1 MRREVI
7 ALLLFTLAL
16 YISVAI
22 IFFSPHSYPGL
33 ISVSHSA
40 RLGNFTAHLGY
51 YFRLYL
57 GWIGVV
63 IPLLVFYWIFL
74 FYFFQYPP
82 AKYKFK
88 IFFALI
94 FILSLAGLGA
104 VILWPRLGLVYNFG
118 GVTALF
124 IGELALRYF
133 GRLGGGILFSASS
146 LISAILVTDLPL
158 FTFIIRLVK
167 ASLRGLFLS
176 LKALGRVIKIKPR
189 SERRKISRIK
199 PDIRE
204 KEEVKLR
211 VEGPIPGIQKEER
224 KKVKIQIKP
233 EKVSPSPVREKKIP
247 EPRRVEGY
255 TLPPIELLNLPGK
268 EREVGLKEDLNSRAQ
283 LLEDTLRDFGIEA
296 KVVDIER
303 GPVITRYELQP
314 APGVKVQWIAS
325 LAEDIALV
333 MKSYN
338 VHVSVIPG
346 KGTVGVEVPNTSIS
360 TVYLRE
366 IINSQEFQTS
376 KSLLTLAL
384 GKKVSGEPLVS
395 DLGQMPHLL
404 IAGATGS
411 GKTVCINA
419 LILSLLYKATPD
431 ELRLILI
438 DPKMVELSSFN
449 DLPHLVVPVIHEPN
463 LAVNVLDWAVGE
475 MENRYR
481 ILSRAGTRNIEVY
494 NQKKDKPSDL
504 PKFLPYLVIIIDEL
518 ADLMLVASK
527 EIESHIARLAQL
539 SRAVGIHMIL
549 ATQRPSVDVITGVI
563 KANFPSRISFKVAS
577 KVDSRTV
584 LDMNGADKLLGRG
597 DMLFI
602 PPGGSKPI
610 RAQGSLVTDEEI
622 HRVVDFI
629 KQQRT
634 PVYDESILE
643 SGEKGGSFK
652 SHLKRDKLY
661 EEAVNVILQTGQA
674 SVSILQRRLG
684 IGYTRAA
691 RLIDMMEEDGIVG
704 PYQGA
709 KPREILIDREEYL
722 KKTSGISS
730 QEEEE
735 LEENG

>member
-1 MRREVI
+1 MRRELI
-7 ALLLFTLAL
+7 TLLFLTAGL
-16 YISVAI
+16 YILSAI
-22 IFFSPHSYPGL
+22 IFFSPHNYPAL
-33 ISVSHSA
+33 SSVSPPV
-40 RLGNFTAHLGY
+40 GFKNITAHLGY
-51 YFRLYL
+51 YLHLYL
-57 GWIGVV
+57 GWVSIILPVL
-63 IPLLVFYWIFL
+63 IFYWMFL
-74 FYFFQYPP
+74 FYFFQYPGTCF
-82 AKYKFK
+82 KYK

-94 FILSLAGLGA
+94 FFLSLTGLEGT
-104 VILWPRLGLVYNFG
+104 IFWPRLELIYEIG
-118 GVTALF
+118 GVTSLFMTDIALK
-124 IGELALRYF
+124 YF
-133 GRLGGGILFSASS
+133 GRMGGGILFLTIT
-146 LISAILVTDLPL
+146 LIAAILVTDLPL
-158 FTFIIRLVK
+158 FSYILKFIRFIFRGVLSFLKRSFVKIRPK
-167 ASLRGLFLS
+167 PGIKNKRDLRKTVPS
-176 LKALGRVIKIKPR
+176 RVEKVVGKITTLEEKQ
-189 SERRKISRIK
+189 RKI
-199 PDIRE
+199 P
-204 KEEVKLR
+204 EERLSKVIVSSK
-211 VEGPIPGIQKEER
+211 KEER
-224 KKVKIQIKP
+224 KKAKLI
-233 EKVSPSPVREKKIP
+233 SPRK
-247 EPRRVEGY
+247 VEGY
-255 TLPPIELLNLPGK
+255 TLPPIDLLNTPLKKRK
-268 EREVGLKEDLNSRAQ
+268 EVEVTEDLQARAQ
-283 LLEDTLRDFGIEA
+283 LLEDTLKDFGIDA
-296 KVVDIER
+296 KVVDIEK

-346 KGTVGVEVPNTSIS
+346 KGTVGVEIPNTSIS

-366 IINSQEFQTS
+366 IIASEEFQQS

-384 GKKVSGEPLVS
+384 GKKVSGEPLIS
-395 DLGQMPHLL
+395 DLGEMPHLL

-419 LILSLLYKATPD
+419 LIISLLYKATPD

-481 ILSRAGTRNIEVY
+481 LLSKAGARNIETY
-494 NQKKDKPSDL
+494 NQKKEKNPELPSH
-504 PKFLPYLVIIIDEL
+504 LPYLVIIIDEL
-518 ADLMLVASK
+518 ADLMIVASK

-584 LDMNGADKLLGRG
+584 LDMNGADKLLGKG
-597 DMLFI
+597 DMLFM

-610 RAQGSLVTDEEI
+610 RAQGSLVTDDEI
-622 HRVVDFI
+622 HRVVEFI
-629 KQQRT
+629 KQQRQ

-643 SGEKGGSFK
+643 YEEKKGAFQ
-652 SHLKRDKLY
+652 SHTKRDKLY
-661 EEAVNVILQTGQA
+661 EEAVNVVLQTGQA

-704 PYQGA
+704 PYQGS
-709 KPREILIDREEYL
+709 KPREILVDREEYL
-722 KKTSGISS
+722 KKMSGLSP
-730 QEEEE
+730 EEEE
-735 LEENG
+735 VEKDG

>member
-7 ALLLFTLAL
+7 ALLLLTLAL

-22 IFFSPHSYPGL
+22 IFFSPQSYPGL
-33 ISVSHSA
+33 NSVSHPPRFGS
-40 RLGNFTAHLGY
+40 FTAHLGY

-57 GWIGVV
+57 GWIGVI
-63 IPLLVFYWIFL
+63 IPILVFYWIFL
-74 FYFFQYPP
+74 FYFFQYPQ

-124 IGELALRYF
+124 IGDLALKYF
-133 GRLGGGILFSASS
+133 GRLGGIILFSATS

-167 ASLRGLFLS
+167 ASLRGIFLS
-176 LKALGRVIKIKPR
+176 LKALGRGIKIKPR
-189 SERRKISRIK
+189 LGKKKISRIK
-199 PDIRE
+199 PSVRE
-204 KEEVKLR
+204 EEVKSG
-211 VEGPIPGIQKEER
+211 VEAPIPRVQKEER
-224 KKVKIQIKP
+224 EKIKIQIKP
-233 EKVSPSPVREKKIP
+233 EKTSSSSVREEKVSK
-247 EPRRVEGY
+247 PRKVEGY
-255 TLPPIELLNLPGK
+255 TLPPIELLNLSRKG
-268 EREVGLKEDLNSRAQ
+268 REVESKEDLHSRAQ

-346 KGTVGVEVPNTSIS
+346 RGTVGVEVPNTSVS

-419 LILSLLYKATPD
+419 LIISLLYKASPD

-475 MENRYR
+475 MENRYQL
-481 ILSRAGTRNIEVY
+481 LSKAGTRNIEVY

-504 PKFLPYLVIIIDEL
+504 PQFLPYLVIIIDEL
-518 ADLMLVASK
+518 ADLMLIASK

-584 LDMNGADKLLGRG
+584 LDMNGADKLLGKG

-602 PPGGSKPI
+602 PPGGSKPV

-643 SGEKGGSFK
+643 SGEKEGSFK

-661 EEAVNVILQTGQA
+661 EEAVNVVLQTGQA

-704 PYQGA
+704 PYQGS

-722 KKTSGISS
+722 KKTTGIPS
-730 QEEEE
+730 EEE
-735 LEENG
+735 LEEND

>member
-1 MRREVI
+1 M
-7 ALLLFTLAL
+7 TK
-16 YISVAI
+16 
-22 IFFSPHSYPGL
+22 SP
-33 ISVSHSA
+33 A
-40 RLGNFTAHLGY
+40 EEK
-51 YFRLYL
+51 
-57 GWIGVV
+57 
-63 IPLLVFYWIFL
+63 
-74 FYFFQYPP
+74 QE
-82 AKYKFK
+82 K
-88 IFFALI
+88 
-94 FILSLAGLGA
+94 A
-104 VILWPRLGLVYNFG
+104 V
-118 GVTALF
+118 
-124 IGELALRYF
+124 
-133 GRLGGGILFSASS
+133 
-146 LISAILVTDLPL
+146 
-158 FTFIIRLVK
+158 
-167 ASLRGLFLS
+167 
-176 LKALGRVIKIKPR
+176 KPR
-189 SERRKISRIK
+189 K
-199 PDIRE
+199 
-204 KEEVKLR
+204 
-211 VEGPIPGIQKEER
+211 
-224 KKVKIQIKP
+224 
-233 EKVSPSPVREKKIP
+233 
-247 EPRRVEGY
+247 VEGY
-255 TLPPIELLNLPGK
+255 TLPSVDLLNSSGK
-268 EREVGLKEDLNSRAQ
+268 VRDVGSKEDLHSRAQ

-296 KVVDIER
+296 RVVDIEK

-346 KGTVGVEVPNTSIS
+346 RGTVGVEVPNTSVS

-366 IINSQEFQTS
+366 IIASQEFQGS

-395 DLGQMPHLL
+395 DLGGMPHLL

-419 LILSLLYKATPD
+419 LILSLLYKATPE

-463 LAVNVLDWAVGE
+463 MAVNVLDWAVGE

-481 ILSRAGTRNIEVY
+481 LLSKAGVRNIDVY
-494 NQKKDKPSDL
+494 NQKKDKEPDL
-504 PKFLPYLVIIIDEL
+504 PRFLPYLVIIIDEL
-518 ADLMLVASK
+518 ADLMLIASK

-622 HRVVDFI
+622 HRVVEFI
-629 KQQRT
+629 KQQRQ

-643 SGEKGGSFK
+643 YEEKEGLFR
-652 SHLKRDKLY
+652 SHMKRDKLY
-661 EEAVNVILQTGQA
+661 DEAVNVVLQTGQA

-704 PYQGA
+704 PYQGS

-722 KKTSGISS
+722 KKMSGITP
-730 QEEEE
+730 EEEV
-735 LEENG
+735 EEDV

>member
-1 MRREVI
+1 MKP
-7 ALLLFTLAL
+7 LLFLGLAL
-16 YISVAI
+16 YIFSVI
-22 IFFSPHSYPGL
+22 IFFSPHNYPAL
-33 ISVSHSA
+33 SSVSSPV
-40 RLGNFTAHLGY
+40 GFKSITAHLGY
-51 YFRLYL
+51 YFHLYL
-57 GWIGVV
+57 GWLSI
-63 IPLLVFYWIFL
+63 ILPILIFYWIFL
-74 FYFFQYPP
+74 FYFFQYPGTRF
-82 AKYKFK
+82 KYK
-88 IFFALI
+88 IFFTLV
-94 FILSLAGLGA
+94 FFLSLTGLTG
-104 VILWPRLGLVYNFG
+104 VIFWPHLELIYEIG
-118 GVTALF
+118 GITSLF
-124 IGELALRYF
+124 MADIALRYF
-133 GRLGGGILFSASS
+133 GRLEGVILFLTTT
-146 LISAILVTDLPL
+146 LISAILITDLPL
-158 FTFIIRLVK
+158 FSYILKFIRFIFGVFI
-167 ASLRGLFLS
+167 SFLKRS
-176 LKALGRVIKIKPR
+176 IVKIKPKSGIKSKR
-189 SERRKISRIK
+189 DFSLRRTVKPNMEKAIAKIPTSEEKQRKIL
-199 PDIRE
+199 
-204 KEEVKLR
+204 EERLPKVVVQAK
-211 VEGPIPGIQKEER
+211 KEER
-224 KKVKIQIKP
+224 KK
-233 EKVSPSPVREKKIP
+233 EKLVSPRK
-247 EPRRVEGY
+247 VEGY
-255 TLPPIELLNLPGK
+255 TLPPIDLLNMPLKKRK
-268 EREVGLKEDLNSRAQ
+268 EVEVTENLQARAQ
-283 LLEDTLRDFGIEA
+283 LLEDTLRDFGIDA
-296 KVVDIER
+296 KVVDIEK

-366 IINSQEFQTS
+366 IITSEEFQQS

-384 GKKVSGEPLVS
+384 GKKVSGEPLTS
-395 DLGQMPHLL
+395 DLGEMPHLL

-419 LILSLLYKATPD
+419 LIISLLYKATPD
-431 ELRLILI
+431 ELHLILI

-475 MENRYR
+475 MENRYHL
-481 ILSRAGTRNIEVY
+481 LSKAGVRNIESY
-494 NQKKDKPSDL
+494 NQRKEKSSEL
-504 PKFLPYLVIIIDEL
+504 PPYLPYLVIIIDEL
-518 ADLMLVASK
+518 ADLMIVASK

-584 LDMNGADKLLGRG
+584 LDMNGADKLLGKG

-602 PPGGSKPI
+602 PPGESKPI
-610 RAQGSLVTDEEI
+610 RAQGSLVTDDEI
-622 HRVVDFI
+622 HRVVEFI
-629 KQQRT
+629 KQQRQ

-643 SGEKGGSFK
+643 SEEKKDSFQ
-652 SHLKRDKLY
+652 SHTKRDKLY

-704 PYQGA
+704 PYQGS
-709 KPREILIDREEYL
+709 KPREILVDREEYL
-722 KKTSGISS
+722 KKMSGISP
-730 QEEEE
+730 EEEE
-735 LEENG
+735 EEKDG

>member
-1 MRREVI
+1 MKREVI
-7 ALLLFTLAL
+7 SLLLLALAL

-22 IFFSPHSYPGL
+22 ILFSPQTYPAL
-33 ISVSHSA
+33 SSVSHLA
-40 RLGNFTAHLGY
+40 GFKNLTTYLGY
-51 YFRLYL
+51 HFRLYL
-57 GWIGVV
+57 GWLSLI
-63 IPLLVFYWIFL
+63 IPGLILYWIFL
-74 FYFFQYPP
+74 FYFFQYPQSR
-82 AKYKFK
+82 YKFK
-88 IFFALI
+88 FFFALI
-94 FILSLAGLGA
+94 FILAMTGLGA
-104 VILWPRLGLVYNFG
+104 LIFWPHTRVVYILG
-118 GVTALF
+118 GVTAFF
-124 IGELALRYF
+124 IGDIVLRYF
-133 GRLGGGILFSASS
+133 GRIGGIILLSTVT

-158 FTFIIRLVK
+158 FSYVLK
-167 ASLRGLFLS
+167 LAKLS
-176 LKALGRVIKIKPR
+176 LQGVFSIFKLAMT
-189 SERRKISRIK
+189 RI
-199 PDIRE
+199 
-204 KEEVKLR
+204 
-211 VEGPIPGIQKEER
+211 
-224 KKVKIQIKP
+224 KVKIKDKKSIKTSYRKVIVK
-233 EKVSPSPVREKKIP
+233 EKGGEKIP
-247 EPRRVEGY
+247 EVSALPRDKGKVQVSPGPERVTKSPAEEKQEKAVKPRKVEGY
-255 TLPPIELLNLPGK
+255 TLPPVDLLNSSGK
-268 EREVGLKEDLNSRAQ
+268 VRDVGSKEDLHSRAQ

-296 KVVDIER
+296 RVVDIEK

-346 KGTVGVEVPNTSIS
+346 RGTVGVEVPNTSVS

-366 IINSQEFQTS
+366 IIASQEFQGS

-395 DLGQMPHLL
+395 DLGGMPHLL

-419 LILSLLYKATPD
+419 LILSLLYKATPE

-463 LAVNVLDWAVGE
+463 MAVNVLDWAVGE

-481 ILSRAGTRNIEVY
+481 LLSKAGVRNIDVY
-494 NQKKDKPSDL
+494 NQKKDKEPDL
-504 PKFLPYLVIIIDEL
+504 PRFLPYLVIIIDEL
-518 ADLMLVASK
+518 ADLMLIASK

-622 HRVVDFI
+622 HRVVEFI
-629 KQQRT
+629 KQQRQ

-643 SGEKGGSFK
+643 YEEKEGLFR
-652 SHLKRDKLY
+652 SHMKRDKLY
-661 EEAVNVILQTGQA
+661 DEAVNVVLQTGQA

-704 PYQGA
+704 PYQGS

-722 KKTSGISS
+722 KKMSGITP
-730 QEEEE
+730 EEEV
-735 LEENG
+735 EEDV